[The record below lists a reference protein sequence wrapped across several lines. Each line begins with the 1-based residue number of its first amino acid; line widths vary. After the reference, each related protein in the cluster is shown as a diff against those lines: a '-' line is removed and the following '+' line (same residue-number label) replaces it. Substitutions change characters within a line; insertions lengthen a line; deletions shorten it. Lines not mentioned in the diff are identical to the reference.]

1 MLRLYCAMVDSPVVP
16 SVEYLPWA
24 EVSSKSADE
33 TILNNKSAKFV
44 HLQDFVPKAPKSA
57 GQTKNQNSERRH
69 YSKTADK
76 VGREGEKAVFENEKE
91 KLIALGRED
100 LATKVIW
107 HRDYLKDRTPGWDIT
122 SFNEE
127 GRKIF
132 IEVKSTVGAVYPL
145 FNLQQMSGRWQ
156 EERYSTRL

>member
-1 MLRLYCAMVDSPVVP
+1 M
-16 SVEYLPWA
+16 
-24 EVSSKSADE
+24 
-33 TILNNKSAKFV
+33 
-44 HLQDFVPKAPKSA
+44 
-57 GQTKNQNSERRH
+57 GRH

-132 IEVKSTVGAVYPL
+132 IEVKSTVGASISSVQLTANEWEVAGKRDIRQDYK
-145 FNLQQMSGRWQ
+145 
-156 EERYSTRL
+156 